1 MEGFLEICRD
11 GTTAEWT
18 VKDGRVVR
26 ADLPDMACTPP
37 NVSDQPPDAVR
48 LTVSVHWNNHLIVSL
63 YEIDVVDHSRTLE
76 G

>member
-37 NVSDQPPDAVR
+37 DVSDQPPDAVR
-48 LTVSVHWNNHLIVSL
+48 LTVRVHGTNQ
-63 YEIDVVDHSRTLE
+63 
-76 G
+76 